1 MIPGS
6 FSNGRYDTEPYHTW
20 ISIYCFDVFDKPNQ
34 AVNSVLV
41 KGVKMDTVK
50 RKAHQRATTLGLKS
64 DGRWQN
70 SDNGNYASREYRT
83 DTQARRLVVLERS

>member
-20 ISIYCFDVFDKPNQ
+20 ISTYSFDVFDKPVI
-34 AVNSVLV
+34 VNSVLV
-41 KGVKMDTVK
+41 KSVGMDTVK
-50 RKAHQRATTLGLKS
+50 RKAHQRANTLGLKS

>member
-1 MIPGS
+1 MTPGS

-20 ISIYCFDVFDKPNQ
+20 ISTYSFDVFDKPEIL
-34 AVNSVLV
+34 NSVLV
-41 KGVKMDTVK
+41 KGEGMDTIK

-70 SDNGNYASREYRT
+70 YDNGNYASREYRT
-83 DTQARRLVVLERS
+83 DTQARRLVCLERS